1 MISHA
6 KIQYLHGK
14 TGGMIVFMTLA
25 ALLIAFSAFCTFGV
39 SYMLA
44 GPRMLE
50 DFADNREQQ
59 MMAGLLGTA
68 IIALFLLPFVSP
80 ALISSPTGGQVLADL
95 YMGQIQA

>member
-1 MISHA
+1 MI
-6 KIQYLHGK
+6 L
-14 TGGMIVFMTLA
+14 FMTLA

-39 SYMLA
+39 PYMLA